1 MWSFASLALAALLLP
16 ATAVGQQPSAATEP
30 PAGSQT
36 QQVQPAPAQPV
47 PAQPVGTPGTT
58 AVGQPAA
65 TAAPGVPPDYVIGPD
80 DVLSIV
86 FWEQQNHGGDVIV
99 RPDGKITLP
108 LINDVQA
115 AGLTPEQL
123 RQAIVTASTKFLR
136 DPNVTVIVKQ
146 TNSRRVYVTGR
157 VNRPGTYV
165 ITTPVTVLQMLA
177 LAGGVAEFAKKDE
190 IVVMRTEA
198 GQTNS
203 HKFNYKDVIKGK
215 KLEQNIL
222 LKPGDTVIVP

>member
-1 MWSFASLALAALLLP
+1 MRISAALALAVLLASP
-16 ATAVGQQPSAATEP
+16 AAAQQPVATEP
-30 PAGSQT
+30 AAGG
-36 QQVQPAPAQPV
+36 QQSVQSAPAQPGV
-47 PAQPVGTPGTT
+47 P
-58 AVGQPAA
+58 QPAA
-65 TAAPGVPPDYVIGPD
+65 PVQPGAMQPVPTAATVVPPDYVIGPD

-86 FWEQQNHGGDVIV
+86 FWEQNNHGGDVIV

-115 AGLTPEQL
+115 AGLTPDQL
-123 RQAIVTASTKFLR
+123 RQAIITASAKFLR

-177 LAGGVAEFAKKDE
+177 LAGGVGEFAKKDE
-190 IVVMRTEA
+190 IVVMRTDG
-198 GQTNS
+198 GQTVS

-222 LKPGDTVIVP
+222 LRPGDTVIVP

>member
-1 MWSFASLALAALLLP
+1 MSRFAILALAALLP
-16 ATAVGQQPSAATEP
+16 VNAA
-30 PAGSQT
+30 AR
-36 QQVQPAPAQPV
+36 
-47 PAQPVGTPGTT
+47 
-58 AVGQPAA
+58 QPAA
-65 TAAPGVPPDYVIGPD
+65 PQPTVQAPLAPASTAPVPEQPAAVPPDYVIGPD
-80 DVLSIV
+80 DVLSVV

-115 AGLTPEQL
+115 AGLTPEEL

-190 IVVMRTEA
+190 IVVMRTEG
-198 GQTNS
+198 GQTHS

>member
-1 MWSFASLALAALLLP
+1 MRSFAALALAVLLP
-16 ATAVGQQPSAATEP
+16 ASAYSQATPVPEQAQP
-30 PAGSQT
+30 
-36 QQVQPAPAQPV
+36 QPAPAQQVPV
-47 PAQPVGTPGTT
+47 QPLPPAPAGAPATE
-58 AVGQPAA
+58 QPAG
-65 TAAPGVPPDYVIGPD
+65 PVVPPDYVIGPD
-80 DVLSIV
+80 DVLAIV

-123 RQAIVTASTKFLR
+123 RQAIVAASAKFLR
-136 DPNVTVIVKQ
+136 DPSVTVIVKQ

-177 LAGGVAEFAKKDE
+177 LAGGVGEFAKKDE
-190 IVVMRTEA
+190 IVVMRTEG